1 MSAYSELSDADRMA
15 LRDQF
20 QRDGIVRVKGLL
32 DPALLAECRRCYDWS
47 VANPSPLAQILYP
60 GTRHQHFVDFTNPAA
75 DAMYRSLVH
84 QPVFADVLANLM
96 GSEHVWYYSEEIFA
110 KRGALAGRT
119 VWHQDTSY
127 HPWGGLQWANI
138 WISFESLPAHNS
150 LEVVRGSHL
159 GPQYD
164 GAGLV
169 ADPEGPP
176 TPLHGGQWLPLPD
189 IERER
194 SEAPGSWD
202 ILSYAGEP
210 GDVII
215 LNSRALHGG
224 APVDEAT
231 PDRSTLV
238 LRFYGDDA
246 FYQPLPHDTKYFLK
260 GEDVYKAQWG
270 HLKPG
275 DPIRSP
281 LFEQI
286 R

>member
-1 MSAYSELSDADRMA
+1 MSELIEPSASDRAA
-15 LRDQF
+15 QRDQF
-20 QRDGIVRVKGLL
+20 QRDGIVKVEGLL
-32 DPALLAECRRCYDWS
+32 DPSLLAECRRCYEWS
-47 VANPSPLAQILYP
+47 IANPSPLAQVLYD
-60 GTRHQHFVDFTNPAA
+60 GTRHQHFVDFSNFAA
-75 DAMYRSLVH
+75 IEMYRSLVH
-84 QPVFADVLANLM
+84 HPAFADALANLM

-110 KRGALAGRT
+110 RRGGMAGRT

-138 WISFESLPAHNS
+138 WISFEPLPKENS

-164 GAGLV
+164 GAGLT

-176 TPLHGGQWLPLPD
+176 TPLHGGQWPPLPD

-194 SEAPGSWD
+194 TERPGSWD
-202 ILSYAGEP
+202 VVSYSTKP
-210 GDVII
+210 GDAII
-215 LNSRALHGG
+215 LNSRTLHGG
-224 APVDEAT
+224 APVDEKT

-246 FYQPLPHDTKYFLK
+246 VYQPLPYGTKYFLK
-260 GEDVYKAQWG
+260 GEEVYDAQWG
-270 HLKPG
+270 GLKPG

-281 LFEQI
+281 MFEQI